1 MTGPPDAVRDGL
13 RSRYDLGQRIGSG
26 GMADVYLAQDC
37 RHQRPVAVKILRR
50 EVGDSVG
57 ADRFLREITTAAR
70 LQHPN
75 ILPVYDSG
83 EVAGALFY
91 VMPYVEGGS
100 LRERLRAGG
109 PFTWGAALPLVRE
122 VADALAFA
130 HVRNVLHRDIKPEN
144 ILFLAAH
151 AVVADFGIARA
162 IVESS
167 GGDRLTLDGEGLGT
181 PEYMSPEQAFGE
193 TEIDARS
200 DVYSL
205 ACVLFEM
212 LQGTPPY
219 TAASPWG
226 VLLKKS
232 RDPVPTLRVDVA
244 AGVPPQVEGVLRRA
258 LDPDPAKRFAT
269 VEEMVAALGDSATA
283 VSLPPPARSRSEVP
297 VVAVLPFA
305 NLGGS
310 ADDAY
315 LSDGVSEEL
324 IHGLSTMPSLRVVAR
339 TSSFAFRG
347 QAGDVR
353 AIGRALGAQTIV
365 EGSVRRAGNRLR
377 ISARLVNTDTGLE
390 RWAERFE
397 REFTDIF
404 AVQDDMARAI
414 VGALQGALVSRDVPV
429 LASSTANVAAYELFL
444 EGRFHWNRRS
454 EASLRQAVESLRRAI
469 ALDPEFSQA
478 RALLALALV
487 TQGIYGAAAPL
498 ETMPEARELAERA
511 LDSQPDSDD
520 ALTARG
526 CVRALYDWD
535 WAAAERDFRTA
546 IALPHATPAAFQW
559 FANVLIPTR
568 RFDEARAQLARA
580 LELDPLSPVVAMS
593 TGMTYL
599 YERRFADAT
608 RAFRELLTRHP
619 EFGIGWYFL
628 GQSLVEEG
636 AHDEARA
643 ALDRA
648 VTLHGDAHEVLAA
661 RAVAAARS
669 GAHSVAHALR
679 EKLDQRSAAQYV
691 SPVLM
696 ASVHAALGDGDAA
709 LNRLEAARDLRATDL
724 VWIGLRPVFDGLR
737 DEPRFA
743 QLLVDTG
750 LHNRLPA

>member
-1 MTGPPDAVRDGL
+1 MIDPPDALRDGL
-13 RSRYDLGQRIGSG
+13 RGRYDLGHRIGSG
-26 GMADVYLAQDC
+26 GMADVYLAHDC
-37 RHQRPVAVKILRR
+37 RHARPVAVKILRR
-50 EVGDSVG
+50 EVGDNVG

-83 EVAGALFY
+83 EVGGFLFF

-100 LRERLRAGG
+100 LRERLRTGG
-109 PFTWGAALPLVRE
+109 PLPWKAALELARE
-122 VADALAFA
+122 VGDALDFA
-130 HVRNVLHRDIKPEN
+130 HVRNVVHRDIKPEN

-162 IVESS
+162 IVES
-167 GGDRLTLDGEGLGT
+167 GGNHLTLEGTGLGT

-205 ACVLFEM
+205 ACVMYEI
-212 LQGTPPY
+212 LQGAPPF
-219 TAASPWG
+219 TAPSAFA

-232 RDPVPTLRVDVA
+232 RDSVPALRANAD
-244 AGVPPQVEGVLRRA
+244 VPPRVEGILRRA
-258 LDPDPAKRFAT
+258 IDPDAGKRFAT
-269 VEEMVAALGDSATA
+269 VGEMVAALADTAGAGATA
-283 VSLPPPARSRSEVP
+283 PAVRSRAEVP

-324 IHGLSTMPSLRVVAR
+324 IHGLSTLRSLRVVAR

-347 QAGDVR
+347 EAGDIR
-353 AIGRALGAQTIV
+353 AIGRALGAQSII

-377 ISARLVNTDTGLE
+377 ISVRLVDAETGLE

-404 AVQDDMARAI
+404 AVQDDIARAI
-414 VGALQGALVSRDVPV
+414 VGALQGALATRSVPI
-429 LASSTANVAAYELFL
+429 LASYTADVAAYELFL

-454 EASLRQAVESLRRAI
+454 EMSLRRAVECLRR
-469 ALDPEFSQA
+469 ALLLDPEFSQA

-487 TQGIYGAAAPL
+487 TQGVYGAAAPQ

-511 LDSQPDSDD
+511 LGTQPDSDD
-520 ALTARG
+520 ALIARG
-526 CVRALYDWD
+526 CLRAVYDWD

-546 IALPHATPAAFQW
+546 IALPHATPASFQW

-568 RFDEARAQLARA
+568 RFDEARSQLARA
-580 LELDPLSPVVAMS
+580 RELDPLSPVVALSM
-593 TGMTYL
+593 GMTWL
-599 YERRFADAT
+599 YERRFADASRT
-608 RAFRELLTRHP
+608 FRELLARHP
-619 EFGIGWYFL
+619 EFGIAWYFL

-636 AHDEARA
+636 AHGEADA
-643 ALDRA
+643 ALERA
-648 VTLHGDAHEVLAA
+648 VTLHGDTHEVLAA

-669 GAHSVAHALR
+669 GAHGRALVLR
-679 EKLDQRSAAQYV
+679 AELDRRSAEQYV
-691 SPVLM
+691 SPVLT
-696 ASVHAALGDGDAA
+696 ASVDAALGDNAAAMAA
-709 LNRLEAARDLRATDL
+709 LDHARELRATDL
-724 VWIGLRPVFDGLR
+724 VWVGLRPVFDGLR
-737 DEPRFA
+737 DDPQFA

-750 LHNRLPA
+750 LHHRHSA